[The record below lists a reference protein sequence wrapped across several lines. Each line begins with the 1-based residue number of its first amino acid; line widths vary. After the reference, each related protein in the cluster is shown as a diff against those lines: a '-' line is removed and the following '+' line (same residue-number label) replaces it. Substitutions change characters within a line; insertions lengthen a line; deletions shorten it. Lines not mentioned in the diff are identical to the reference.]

1 MQKKGGSIAWM
12 GLAATLTLAGCATGP
27 EKGPAAD
34 EAAEAEQA
42 PEAAEGQEAA
52 GAEAEAE
59 GLGEGEAAEAAGLEG
74 EKAEAEVTEPEE
86 HRVHFAFDSASLT
99 DEARELIR
107 AHAEYLKA
115 NTGIEVVLEGHAD
128 ERGSREYNLGLGER
142 RAKSVRRI
150 LLVQGVS
157 SDRLEI
163 VSYGEERP
171 LVDGSNEEAYQK
183 NRRVKLAYQE

>member
-1 MQKKGGSIAWM
+1 M

-34 EAAEAEQA
+34 EAAEAERA
-42 PEAAEGQEAA
+42 AEAAEGEEAA
-52 GAEAEAE
+52 GAETE

-74 EKAEAEVTEPEE
+74 EAAKAEAEVTEPEQ

-99 DEARELIR
+99 DEARKLIR
-107 AHAEYLKA
+107 AHADYLKA
-115 NTGIEVVLEGHAD
+115 NTGVDVVLEGHAD

-157 SDRLEI
+157 SERLEI

-171 LVDGSNEEAYQK
+171 LVDASNEEAYQK

>member
-1 MQKKGGSIAWM
+1 MPKKGGSIAWM

-27 EKGPAAD
+27 EKGPTAE

-42 PEAAEGQEAA
+42 AEAAEGKEAA
-52 GAEAEAE
+52 GAEAK

-74 EKAEAEVTEPEE
+74 EKAEAEAEVTEPEQ
-86 HRVHFAFDSASLT
+86 HRVHFAFDSANLT
-99 DEARELIR
+99 DEARELLR
-107 AHAEYLKA
+107 SHADYLKA
-115 NTGIEVVLEGHAD
+115 NPGINVVLEGHAD

-150 LLVQGVS
+150 LLVQGVN

-163 VSYGEERP
+163 VSYGEEQP
-171 LVDGSNEEAYQK
+171 LVDASNEEAYQK